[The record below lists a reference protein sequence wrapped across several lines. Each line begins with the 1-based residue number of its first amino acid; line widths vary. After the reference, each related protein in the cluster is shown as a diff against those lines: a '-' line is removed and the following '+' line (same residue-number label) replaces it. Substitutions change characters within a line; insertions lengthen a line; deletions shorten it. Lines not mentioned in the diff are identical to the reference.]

1 MVTNGNLSHCIK
13 TPSGCSTKISIL
25 KYTHVHFMMFLYTF
39 KHHSIFFFI
48 LKEFHSFIYIH
59 LILYNSRCQCFL
71 KTWTWIFT
79 VNKQNHKWC
88 QHPKRFL
95 VHHPKWCYTGRLVAK
110 ILGFSLNLQH
120 TNAVI
125 SFRNESACK
134 MNGWV

>member
-13 TPSGCSTKISIL
+13 PPLVALL
-25 KYTHVHFMMFLYTF
+25 KYQYWNIHTYISWCSCVLTNITAY
-39 KHHSIFFFI
+39 FFI

-88 QHPKRFL
+88 QYPKRFL